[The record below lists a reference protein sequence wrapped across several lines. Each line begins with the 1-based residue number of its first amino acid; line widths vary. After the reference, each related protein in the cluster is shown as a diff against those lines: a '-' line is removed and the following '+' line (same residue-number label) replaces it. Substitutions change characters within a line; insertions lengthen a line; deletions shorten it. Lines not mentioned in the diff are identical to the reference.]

1 MRTEFG
7 QKLRTRPLLIL
18 ATILVGG
25 ALIFGGGWMVV
36 GWIQARPKPP
46 AQVRELVFAF
56 LRDKSQTQT
65 FDVPLGATLQETQTG
80 LANEAALLGAQV
92 AALQTN
98 YDAAR
103 RELREG
109 KLLAAATEAELVK
122 LRFEAGITARP
133 RKAVKIQASTLTNVP
148 AEAGPLTHLTTTA
161 GHDSNTVAAGA
172 SVDTNATLRL
182 IAEKELELASRL
194 KRQAQA
200 RLEFSKLS
208 TNYTALKQ
216 EWNTKQRELAS
227 GTAEMAGERSKLTQA
242 IHQRIR
248 EANSWEVL
256 YKALGQELWVADE
269 FLASSNL
276 SLRQAGLELADQA
289 RDDALTDA
297 ENAWL
302 AARICEGFVLPH
314 LDLADNGGK
323 SALDRDRL
331 LASAS
336 QTFRSADENNNVI
349 RTAQQII
356 SQSANPKRADKARL
370 QLARFL
376 EQQGDYQGALV
387 QYRSLQNSNNIL
399 FVSKRIAAVEA
410 RLKNSAKAKN

>member
-1 MRTEFG
+1 MR
-7 QKLRTRPLLIL
+7 R
-18 ATILVGG
+18 
-25 ALIFGGGWMVV
+25 
-36 GWIQARPKPP
+36 
-46 AQVRELVFAF
+46 
-56 LRDKSQTQT
+56 
-65 FDVPLGATLQETQTG
+65 
-80 LANEAALLGAQV
+80 
-92 AALQTN
+92 
-98 YDAAR
+98 
-103 RELREG
+103 
-109 KLLAAATEAELVK
+109 
-122 LRFEAGITARP
+122 EAGITARP
-133 RKAVKIQASTLTNVP
+133 RKAVKIRALTLTNVP
-148 AEAGPLTHLTTTA
+148 AEAGLLTNLTTTA

-194 KRQAQA
+194 KKQEQA

-208 TNYTALKQ
+208 SNYPALKR

-227 GTAEMAGERSKLTQA
+227 EKAETAGERSKLTQA

-256 YKALGQELWVADE
+256 YKAQGQELRVADQ

-276 SLRQAGLELADQA
+276 SLRQAGLEKADQA
-289 RDDALTDA
+289 RDDAWTDA

-302 AARICEGFVLPH
+302 AARICEGFVLPN
-314 LDLADNGGK
+314 LGLADDPAK
-323 SALDRDRL
+323 SALNRDRL

-349 RTAQQII
+349 RIAQQII

-376 EQQGDYQGALV
+376 EQQGDYQGALA
-387 QYRSLQNSNNIL
+387 QYRSLQNSNNL
-399 FVSKRIAAVEA
+399 TSVSKRIAAVEA
-410 RLKNSAKAKN
+410 LLKNSSKGKN

>member
-1 MRTEFG
+1 
-7 QKLRTRPLLIL
+7 
-18 ATILVGG
+18 
-25 ALIFGGGWMVV
+25 MVI

-65 FDVPLGATLQETQTG
+65 FEIPLGAALQETQTG

-122 LRFEAGITARP
+122 LRREAGITARP
-133 RKAVKIQASTLTNVP
+133 RKAVKIRALTLTNVP
-148 AEAGPLTHLTTTA
+148 AEAGLSTHLTTTA
-161 GHDSNTVAAGA
+161 GRDSNTVAAVA

-194 KRQAQA
+194 KKQEQA
-200 RLEFSKLS
+200 RLEFAKLS
-208 TNYTALKQ
+208 SNYPALKR

-227 GTAEMAGERSKLTQA
+227 GKAETASERTKLAQA

-256 YKALGQELWVADE
+256 YKALGQELWVADQ

-276 SLRQAGLELADQA
+276 SLRLAGLELADQA

-302 AARICEGFVLPH
+302 AARICEGFVLPN
-314 LDLADNGGK
+314 LGLADDPAK
-323 SALDRDRL
+323 PALNRDRL

-376 EQQGDYQGALV
+376 EQQGDYQGALA
-387 QYRSLQNSNNIL
+387 QYHSLQSSNSL
-399 FVSKRIAAVEA
+399 ALVSKRIAAVEA
-410 RLKNSAKAKN
+410 LAKNAARGNN